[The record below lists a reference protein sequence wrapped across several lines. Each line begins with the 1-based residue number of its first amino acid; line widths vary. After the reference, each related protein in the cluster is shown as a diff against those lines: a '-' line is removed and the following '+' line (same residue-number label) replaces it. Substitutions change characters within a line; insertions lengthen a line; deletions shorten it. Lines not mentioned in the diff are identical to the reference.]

1 MFENK
6 RYRTLNFELR
16 KIFGKKVMK
25 LSLDGGFT
33 CPNRDGSIGTEGC
46 IFCSEKGSGEFTE
59 DCNLSIIEQMK
70 RQKEILNKKWD
81 TNLVIPYFQSFTST
95 YDSVNNLK
103 GKYEEALSF
112 EGAVGLAVATRP
124 DCLEDEKIELFSQIN
139 QEKYVWIEL
148 GLQTIHKKSS
158 QFIRR
163 GYPLETFE
171 ETLEKLNRKNIK
183 TVVHLIV
190 GLPGESKADFLDTV
204 KYISRKNIWGV
215 KFHLLHVLKNTDLEN
230 YYNKTKFPLLEKNE
244 YINIICDAVELLPEK
259 MVVHRVTGDGKK
271 SDLIGPKWSLDKLRV
286 LSGIDME
293 LKKRDSYQGKYY

>member
-95 YDSVNNLK
+95 YDNVNNLK

-124 DCLEDEKIELFSQIN
+124 DCLEDEKIELLSQIN
-139 QEKYVWIEL
+139 QEKYLWIEL